1 MSFHTEPWAVAQ
13 ALLAIAYT
21 KFANIGYDPTIATPI
36 ATSGIMMLSAPF
48 LISNP
53 WNRHIKT
60 GMIGG
65 DQKTK
70 RVNKDLIID
79 TCLFSSHSVQ
89 GRGTHIFACLHPLYL
104 EYLSN
109 ARKVHEEGSNQK
121 RKGKGLAEADLR
133 QSYQGWSPF
142 ICCAFQT
149 DNLLQAP
156 PTTLSKIAG
165 WIMRLAV
172 IITSTQS
179 LKTGIQKGRMVHPSM
194 LSLKG

>member
-1 MSFHTEPWAVAQ
+1 MESTPMSFHTKPWAVAQ

-21 KFANIGYDPTIATPI
+21 KLANIGYDPTIATPI

-60 GMIGG
+60 AVNFVG
-65 DQKTK
+65 DQKMK
-70 RVNKDLIID
+70 RVNMDLIID

-89 GRGTHIFACLHPLYL
+89 GRGTRVFACLHPQYL

-121 RKGKGLAEADLR
+121 GKGTAEVDIG
-133 QSYQGWSPF
+133 QGYQGWPPF

-149 DNLLQAP
+149 DNLLQAS
-156 PTTLSKIAG
+156 PTALSKIAG
-165 WIMRLAV
+165 WIMQLAV
-172 IITSTQS
+172 IITSMQS
-179 LKTGIQKGRMVHPSM
+179 LKKGIQK
-194 LSLKG
+194 